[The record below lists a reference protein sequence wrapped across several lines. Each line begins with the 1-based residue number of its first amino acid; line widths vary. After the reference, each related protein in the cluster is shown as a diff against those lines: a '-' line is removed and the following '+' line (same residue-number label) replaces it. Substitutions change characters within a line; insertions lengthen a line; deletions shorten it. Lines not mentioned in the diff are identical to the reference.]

1 MQHEFLVNVKFEA
14 VLAFALQELEA
25 WPLGFE
31 FWVGALGHYLLSLIQ
46 AATNLVASKFGL
58 SLANSKARA
67 LMMLA
72 LSLCSLRA
80 LAMAMKCFLVM
91 VQVPPEKPR

>member
-1 MQHEFLVNVKFEA
+1 MQHEFLVNVEPQA

-25 WPLGFE
+25 RPLGFE
-31 FWVGALGHYLLSLIQ
+31 FWVGALGHYLGSLIH
-46 AATNLVASKFGL
+46 ALMNLVTSKFGL

-72 LSLCSLRA
+72 LSLCSRIA

-91 VQVPPEKPR
+91 VQVSGK